1 MRRHLDKSEIGSLPE
16 ETEGQRLRKLRLSAE
31 LTQDKLSEE
40 LGFSTNYYGQVERG
54 AKALSK
60 NMADAVC
67 GRFDV
72 SYSYLYQGINL
83 EKLRE
88 TSSYGVCKNQLI
100 ELTTACT
107 KEECEILYS
116 LLQMLVQDRRRR
128 EMEWFALRMNRKK
141 RAGRPRKSCC
151 PQREQ

>member
-1 MRRHLDKSEIGSLPE
+1 MRRHLDKSEIDRLPE
-16 ETEGQRLRKLRLSAE
+16 NTEGQRLRKLRLSAK

-40 LGFSTNYYGQVERG
+40 LGFSSNYYGQVERG

-72 SYSYLYQGINL
+72 SYSYLYQGITP

-88 TSSYGVCKNQLI
+88 TSSYDTCKNYLI
-100 ELTTACT
+100 EFIATCT
-107 KEECEILYS
+107 EKECEILYP
-116 LLQMLVQDRRRR
+116 LLQILIQDHRRR
-128 EMEWFALRMNRKK
+128 EMELFALRMNKKK
-141 RAGRPRKSCC
+141 RAGRPRKN
-151 PQREQ
+151 